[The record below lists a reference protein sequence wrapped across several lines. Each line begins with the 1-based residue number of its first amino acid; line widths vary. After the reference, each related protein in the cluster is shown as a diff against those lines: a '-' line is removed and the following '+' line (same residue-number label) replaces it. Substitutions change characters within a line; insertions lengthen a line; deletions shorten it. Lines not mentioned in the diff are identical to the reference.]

1 MRRWALPMAVLLIV
15 LAGIHGGRAEETT
28 LIFATGNPPGS
39 HIDTEF
45 IQPWAAQI
53 NEQGKGVL
61 RLDVREGMAVV
72 NIFNAYDRVM
82 SDVVQISFT
91 LFNYVNGKIKTAPV
105 AALPFVDNATDGSV
119 ALWRLY
125 KTGAL
130 DSDFDQVVP
139 LVLFS
144 VAQSQLHMA
153 KALKDP
159 FDWGGAKI
167 VTPTKIMV
175 DAAQLFNGT
184 PLSLGSPQI
193 YEAIQRGT
201 AAGAVVGWTA
211 FPTFTIDEVTFWHVD
226 EPLGTA
232 AGMLFM
238 ARAKYKAM
246 PEAAREILDANA
258 NEAASRGFGAYWDA
272 ENARAIAAVKASP
285 KQTVITLSAE
295 DRAKWQAK
303 LAPAIDTWTKGVPD
317 GDKVVAQ
324 YKALLAQAGA
334 EHLR

>member
-1 MRRWALPMAVLLIV
+1 MRNGIGALVV
-15 LAGIHGGRAEETT
+15 LALVVAGLDGARAEETT

-39 HIDTEF
+39 DIDTEF
-45 IQPWAAQI
+45 IQPWAARI

-61 RLDVREGMAVV
+61 KLDVREGMSVV

-91 LFNYVNGKIKTAPV
+91 LFNYVNGKINKAPV

-125 KTGAL
+125 KTAAL

-153 KALKDP
+153 RPLKDV
-159 FDWGGAKI
+159 FDWDGAKI

-201 AAGAVVGWTA
+201 AGGAIVGWTA
-211 FPTFTIDEVTFWHVD
+211 FPAFRLDEVTFWHVD

-238 ARAKYKAM
+238 SRARYKAL
-246 PEAAREILDANA
+246 PEAARRILDANA
-258 NEAASRGFGAYWDA
+258 TEAESRAFGAYWDN
-272 ENARAIAAVKASP
+272 ENTRAIAAVKASP
-285 KQTVITLSAE
+285 KQTVITLSPE
-295 DRAKWQAK
+295 DRVKWQAK
-303 LAPAIDTWTKGVPD
+303 LAPAIDTWTKSVPD
-317 GDKVVAQ
+317 GAKIVAQ
-324 YKALLAQAGA
+324 YKALLAQARA
-334 EHLR
+334 EHRR